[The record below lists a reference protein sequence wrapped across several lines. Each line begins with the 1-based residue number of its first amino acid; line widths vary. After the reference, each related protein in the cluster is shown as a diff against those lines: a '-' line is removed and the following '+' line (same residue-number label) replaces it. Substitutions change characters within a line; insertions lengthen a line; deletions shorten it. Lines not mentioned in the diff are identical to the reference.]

1 MFLKKNLIY
10 IAAIVTTIIYALW
23 RATCTLPWGMGI
35 PELIAGLLLL
45 IAEVVGFLEAAQYLS
60 GMANSFEPDCPE
72 IPEEEYPEVD
82 VLIPTYNEPY
92 EVLIK
97 TVNGA
102 VNMDYPD
109 KSKVHIYICDDM
121 SRPWVEELA
130 EKFNVGYFK
139 RDTNEGA
146 KAGNLNHA
154 LEHVNS
160 ELVAIFD
167 ADMIP
172 MHDFLTSLVPYFF
185 RDRYY
190 KKKGVW
196 LKRDKVEPKKR
207 VGFIQSP
214 QGFYNN
220 DLFQYNLYSE
230 KNVPNEQDFF
240 FRTIQLSRN
249 CTNAAI
255 FAGSNTILSRQALD
269 EVGGFY
275 TKAITEDLAT
285 GFLIQSKKY
294 KGYSVE
300 GVHANGL
307 APTDLQSLFRQRER
321 WARGTIQTFRRLP
334 IFLHKGLTLGQRIS
348 YMSTL
353 LYWYTPL
360 RKFVFILA
368 PILCGL
374 FGWVVLKATW
384 IEMIIF
390 WLPHFVLYNIALKS
404 LSSKVRS
411 TRLTTIYDTIL
422 FPKLLPGVLLET
434 FGITKRKFS
443 VTRKDKVEED
453 FSDRVRMAT
462 PHLVLI
468 FLSIVALVLTLY
480 ISIMD
485 RTLVYVIVIFWQIS
499 NLYDL
504 IMAVLFLCGRDI
516 YRKSER
522 FYAKL
527 PMELDMSIGHM
538 EVTIDNISD
547 GGVSFYLDFPEY
559 IPEDEEIEL
568 TIRDE
573 EGRYETHQKA
583 KVVHVDQVDKRWK
596 YSMQFVSGDEENM
609 LQLYSIIYDRIPSH
623 PTEIKGGT
631 SAYLN
636 MRRSIKGRLESINIS
651 NRKLPRINV
660 KQRLVLDNGKKAQIV
675 NFNYEYI
682 LFQFDDAKIPDLKKV
697 TLSQEDELHL
707 KCQLVRQEGKQALY
721 HIENYQEIAVDKALK
736 KVITTWMEPS
746 EKRGQ

>member
-1 MFLKKNLIY
+1 MLLKKNLIY
-10 IAAIVTTIIYALW
+10 IAAIVTTIIYAIW
-23 RATCTLPWGMGI
+23 RAVATLPWGMGL
-35 PELIAGLLLL
+35 PALITGILLLV
-45 IAEVVGFLEAAQYLS
+45 AEIVGFLEAAQYLS
-60 GMANSFEPDCPE
+60 GMANSFEPDCPQ

-97 TVNGA
+97 TINGA
-102 VNMDYPD
+102 INMDYPD

-121 SRPWVEELA
+121 SRPWVKELA
-130 EKFNVGYFK
+130 DKFQVGYFK

-154 LEHVNS
+154 LEYVNS

-172 MHDFLTSLVPYFF
+172 MHDFLTALVPYFF

-190 KKKGVW
+190 KEKGVW
-196 LKRDKVEPKKR
+196 LKRDKEEPKKR

-214 QGFYNN
+214 QGFYNT

-255 FAGSNTILSRQALD
+255 FAGSNAILSRKALD

-300 GVHANGL
+300 SVHANGL
-307 APTDLQSLFRQRER
+307 APTDLKSLFRQRER
-321 WARGTIQTFRRLP
+321 WARGTIQTFRKLP
-334 IFLHKGLTLGQRIS
+334 IFLHKGLTIGQRIS
-348 YMSTL
+348 YMATL

-368 PILCGL
+368 PILAGI
-374 FGWVVLKATW
+374 FGWVILKATW

-422 FPKLLPGVLLET
+422 FPKLFPGVILET

-443 VTRKDKVEED
+443 VTRKDKVEEV
-453 FSDRVRMAT
+453 FSERMKMAL

-468 FLSIVALVLTLY
+468 FLSIVAFILTLY
-480 ISIMD
+480 ISILD
-485 RTLVYVIVIFWQIS
+485 HTLVFVIVIFWQIS

-504 IMAVLFLCGRDI
+504 IMAVLFLDGRDI
-516 YRKSER
+516 FRKSER
-522 FYAKL
+522 FYAVL

-538 EVTIDNISD
+538 EVTTDNISE
-547 GGVSFYLDFPEY
+547 GGVSFCLDFPEY
-559 IPEDEEIEL
+559 IPENEEIDV
-568 TIRDE
+568 TIKQE
-573 EGRYETHQKA
+573 EERYEAHLKA
-583 KVVHVDQVDKRWK
+583 KIVHVEQIGNCWK
-596 YSMQFVSGDEENM
+596 YSMQFLPGDDENM

-636 MRRSIKGRLESINIS
+636 MRRSIKGHLESINIS

-660 KQRLVLDNGKKAQIV
+660 KQRVVLDNGKKAQIV

-682 LFQFDDAKIPDLKKV
+682 LFQFDDGAIPELNKV
-697 TLSQEDELHL
+697 TLSQENELIL
-707 KCQLVRQEGKQALY
+707 NCQLVRKDGKQGLY
-721 HIENYQEIAVDKALK
+721 HIENYRAIAEDKALK
-736 KVITTWMEPS
+736 KVISSWMAPP
-746 EKRGQ
+746 EKRG